1 MKKFFLIVVSFV
13 VMTAVMSC
21 SNNKATTSSSVSSSP
36 SDAVMT
42 EQSTTGAEVGQEEA
56 VEAESVENQDDSIAQ
71 TAQPDKS
78 KGKIV
83 VLDFFATW
91 CGPCKKM
98 APDMEKMEKKYAGK
112 IEFRK
117 IDIDQEP
124 ELAQQYNI
132 TAVPTI
138 VVLSPEGNIL
148 DSTEGSQT
156 ADELDK
162 MFSALL

>member
-1 MKKFFLIVVSFV
+1 MKKFFIITVSIV
-13 VMTAVMSC
+13 VMTTVMSC
-21 SNNKATTSSSVSSSP
+21 SSDNNKTTSSSASTP

-42 EQSTTGAEVGQEEA
+42 EQSTTNVEVEQEG
-56 VEAESVENQDDSIAQ
+56 VDPESVENQDDTIA
-71 TAQPDKS
+71 ASVPSGES

-117 IDIDQEP
+117 IDVDQEP

-132 TAVPTI
+132 TGVPTI
-138 VVLSPEGNIL
+138 VVLSPDGNIL
-148 DSTEGSQT
+148 DSMVGAQT

>member
-1 MKKFFLIVVSFV
+1 MKKFFLIAVSFV

-21 SNNKATTSSSVSSSP
+21 ANNKATTSSSSASSP
-36 SDAVMT
+36 SDASMT
-42 EQSTTGAEVGQEEA
+42 EQSTTGAEVGQEA
-56 VEAESVENQDDSIAQ
+56 VEAENVENQDDSIAQ

-78 KGKIV
+78 QGKIV

-98 APDMEKMEKKYAGK
+98 APDMEKMEKKYTGK

-132 TAVPTI
+132 TGVPTI
-138 VVLSPEGNIL
+138 VVLSPDGNIL
-148 DSTEGSQT
+148 DSTVGVQT

>member
-1 MKKFFLIVVSFV
+1 MKKFFLIAVSFV
-13 VMTAVMSC
+13 VTAAVMSC
-21 SNNKATTSSSVSSSP
+21 ANNKATTSSSSVSSP

-42 EQSTTGAEVGQEEA
+42 EQSTTGAEVGQDA
-56 VEAESVENQDDSIAQ
+56 VEAENVENQDDSIAQ

-78 KGKIV
+78 QGKIV

-132 TAVPTI
+132 TGVPTI
-138 VVLSPEGNIL
+138 VVLSPDGNIL
-148 DSTEGSQT
+148 DSTVGVQT

>member
-1 MKKFFLIVVSFV
+1 MKKFFLIAVSIVVFL
-13 VMTAVMSC
+13 TVMSC
-21 SNNKATTSSSVSSSP
+21 TRTSSTVSMSN
-36 SDAVMT
+36 DAAIT
-42 EQSTTGAEVGQEEA
+42 EQSTTSDEVVQEGDDAEG
-56 VEAESVENQDDSIAQ
+56 VENQNDNNATDAP
-71 TAQPDKS
+71 A
-78 KGKIV
+78 GKIV

-91 CGPCKKM
+91 CGPCKAM

-117 IDIDQEP
+117 IDVDKEQ
-124 ELAQQYNI
+124 ELAEKYNI

-138 VVLSPEGNIL
+138 VVLSPDGKIL
-148 DSTEGSQT
+148 DSTEGGQT

>member
-1 MKKFFLIVVSFV
+1 MKKFFIITVSIV
-13 VMTAVMSC
+13 VMTTVMSC
-21 SNNKATTSSSVSSSP
+21 SSDNNKTTSSSASTP
-36 SDAVMT
+36 SDAAMT
-42 EQSTTGAEVGQEEA
+42 EQSTTNVEVEQEG
-56 VEAESVENQDDSIAQ
+56 VDPESVENQDDTIA
-71 TAQPDKS
+71 ASVPSGES

-117 IDIDQEP
+117 IDVDQEP

-132 TAVPTI
+132 TGVPTI
-138 VVLSPEGNIL
+138 VVLSPDGNIL
-148 DSTEGSQT
+148 DSMVGAQT

>member
-1 MKKFFLIVVSFV
+1 MKKFFLIAVSFV
-13 VMTAVMSC
+13 VTAAVMSC
-21 SNNKATTSSSVSSSP
+21 SNNKATTSSSSVSSP

-42 EQSTTGAEVGQEEA
+42 EQSTTGAEVGQDA
-56 VEAESVENQDDSIAQ
+56 VEAENVENQDDSIAQ

-78 KGKIV
+78 QGKIV

-132 TAVPTI
+132 TGVPTI
-138 VVLSPEGNIL
+138 VVLSPDGNIL
-148 DSTEGSQT
+148 DSTVGVQT

>member
-1 MKKFFLIVVSFV
+1 MFAALTACAGRGDGSNTVSHSTEVVEQQV
-13 VMTAVMSC
+13 VVDSLDMQTDSAAVDVQADA
-21 SNNKATTSSSVSSSP
+21 NQSVS
-36 SDAVMT
+36 T
-42 EQSTTGAEVGQEEA
+42 E
-56 VEAESVENQDDSIAQ
+56 
-71 TAQPDKS
+71 K
-78 KGKIV
+78 KLV

-91 CGPCKKM
+91 CGPCKAM
-98 APDMEKMEKKYAGK
+98 APAMEKMEKKYADE

-132 TAVPTI
+132 TGVPTI
-138 VVLSPEGNIL
+138 VVESPDGKIL
-148 DSTEGSQT
+148 DSTVGAQT